1 MDRIEQ
7 IKQTLEEQQGP
18 ITPQYISGTTYES
31 DVAYLLERA
40 QELEKERNALR
51 REFLNNSRTWSR
63 KIKDL
68 EEELREIREHN
79 DDMDKEHKFHNF

>member
-31 DVAYLLERA
+31 DVAYLLERV
-40 QELEKERNALR
+40 QKLEKERNALR

-63 KIKDL
+63 KIKEL
-68 EEELREIREHN
+68 EEENKRLR
-79 DDMDKEHKFHNF
+79 DDMLTARLDYERF